1 MEEAQEHLR
10 GRVLPLS
17 LRSKIWI
24 RVQADDDRRGL
35 PLQLAQLIAELVTSR
50 RLEHSCIPCS
60 RLSPWR
66 QGHVI

>member
-1 MEEAQEHLR
+1 MEEGQEHLR

-17 LRSKIWI
+17 LRSKISI

-50 RLEHSCIPCS
+50 RLEHSCSPCS